1 MNEIFDRL
9 IYTLGR
15 IEVRGEDNL
24 DMLLGC
30 INTIKKL
37 KSMVKT
43 ETREIKGEEDADDDD
58 YERQGEDV
66 PG

>member
-9 IYTLGR
+9 IYTLCR

-43 ETREIKGEEDADDDD
+43 ETREIEGEEAADDDD